1 MEEFRFALEDYR
13 LIDLGFIGHKFT
25 WTNRRLGL
33 AHTKQRLDRATANRA
48 WIDRFPTSSISH
60 LFSHTSDHIP
70 ILLKTMIDRWVRGR
84 GAGGFRFEEN
94 WLLWANC
101 EDAMIEAW
109 IKGGRG
115 NSSLSGVRDQIQVCG
130 VELHA
135 WGSSKT
141 KFETEE
147 IKRLQKKLE
156 VMNECELIEESRS
169 EFLHESKQLD
179 DLLLKQEI
187 FWH

>member
-1 MEEFRFALEDYR
+1 
-13 LIDLGFIGHKFT
+13 
-25 WTNRRLGL
+25 
-33 AHTKQRLDRATANRA
+33 
-48 WIDRFPTSSISH
+48 
-60 LFSHTSDHIP
+60 
-70 ILLKTMIDRWVRGR
+70 MIDRWVRGR

-115 NSSLSGVRDQIQVCG
+115 NSGLSGVRDQIQVCG

-141 KFETEE
+141 KFETKE

-156 VMNECELIEESRS
+156 VMNECELTEESKS

-187 FWH
+187 FWRQRSQVSWLKHGDKNTKLQSISLITYSPGIA